1 MGIYDRE
8 YYRDEPKGI
17 SLTGSRSVV
26 VNLIIINS
34 AVFLLELILK
44 NPGQAISPISRYL
57 ALHVDVFQT
66 WFLWQFI
73 TAGFLHANFFHLLFN
88 MLALF
93 FFGRDVEVIHGKK
106 AFLQFYFSTL
116 ILSNL
121 CWVLSEI
128 YVFGS
133 TLGYAVG
140 ASGAIAGVVMVFVF
154 HFPTRM
160 VYVWGVIPVPAWA
173 MAVVWFGYD
182 MFSYKQ
188 AVAGVSTANIAFA
201 AHLSGALFGVIYY
214 LWRVTLFTPIPT
226 AWIGSGIDR
235 LKRKPKLRIHEPDEA
250 DDPDLD
256 ERVDYILA
264 KIHEQG
270 SDSLTPEERRI
281 LEAAS
286 QRAKQRRRYELNK

>member
-8 YYRDEPKGI
+8 YYREEPKGI

-34 AVFLLELILK
+34 AIFLLELILK
-44 NPGQAISPISRYL
+44 DPGRGSPLVEHL
-57 ALHVDVFQT
+57 ALHVNVFQT
-66 WFLWQFI
+66 WELWQFI
-73 TAGFLHANFFHLLFN
+73 TAGFLHGDFFHLLFN

-106 AFLQFYFSTL
+106 AFLQLYFSTL

-121 CWVLSEI
+121 AWVLSELFI
-128 YVFGS
+128 MGNTMGV
-133 TLGYAVG
+133 AVG
-140 ASGAIAGVVMVFVF
+140 ASGAIAGVMVVFVC
-154 HFPTRM
+154 HFPTRTI
-160 VYVWGVIPVPAWA
+160 YLWGVVPLPVWA
-173 MAVVWFGYD
+173 VATVWLAYD
-182 MFSYKQ
+182 IFNYRQ
-188 AVAGVSTANIAFA
+188 AVGGLDVANIAFA
-201 AHLSGALFGVIYY
+201 AHLSGALLGFVYY
-214 LWRVTLFTPIPT
+214 LWRVTLFTPLPT
-226 AWIGSGIDR
+226 AWIGKTAGR
-235 LKRKPKLRIHEPDEA
+235 LKRRPQLRIHDPEDV
-250 DDPDLD
+250 DDPELE

-270 SDSLTPEERRI
+270 SDSLTAEERRI